1 MNRVTCRNRTKLII
15 CCLLI
20 ALSRIH
26 ANIYIVDLG
35 QTLMDIDPS
44 AFFSGYTLKER
55 LNGYC
60 SALKLFLPFKLC
72 HPRSSGTDF
81 LKTTA
86 LHALEQVP
94 CPSSVSYQIY
104 SDDGVTPLPTLLTE
118 SLLGNIDYTQAKKLW
133 YAQPHPDFCNK
144 TFEFVFDPKRFVAGA
159 RLIKPT
165 VHLMQRCAQEKDEH
179 GNKKHI
185 FILLSNFGAEAAREF
200 EKQFKNSIM
209 SFIDYT
215 IFSGDYHCCKP
226 DTQIYSICYDKIQE
240 YLKNFPEQ
248 KTQQIFFFDDQD
260 VNCKTMDEYMDQ
272 KGLAVICAHPKNMAK
287 VLAENNALPANV
299 FPLDFVY

>member
-1 MNRVTCRNRTKLII
+1 MDRTTFRNRTKFVT
-15 CCLLI
+15 CSLLI
-20 ALSRIH
+20 TLSCIH

-35 QTLMDIDPS
+35 QTLMDVDPK
-44 AFFSGYTLKER
+44 AFFSGYSLKER

-72 HPRSSGTDF
+72 HPYASGTDF

-94 CPSSVSYQIY
+94 CASSVSYQIY
-104 SDDGVTPLPTLLTE
+104 SDDGVTPLPPLLTE
-118 SLLGNIDYTQAKKLW
+118 SLLGNIDYAQAKQLW
-133 YAQPHPDFCNK
+133 YAQPHSDFCNK
-144 TFEFVFDPKRFVAGA
+144 TFEFAFNPKRFVTGM

-165 VHLMQRCAQEKDEH
+165 VDLMQRCAQEKDEH

-185 FILLSNFGAEAAREF
+185 LILLSNFGAEAAREF

-209 SFIDYT
+209 SFIDCT

-226 DTQIYSICYDKIQE
+226 DAQIYSVCYEKIQE
-240 YLKNFPEQ
+240 YLKLFPEQ
-248 KTQQIFFFDDQD
+248 KQQQIFFFDDQD
-260 VNCKTMDEYMDQ
+260 VNCKVMDTYMRQ
-272 KGLAVICAHPKNMAK
+272 KGLSVICAHPKDMSK
-287 VLAENNALPANV
+287 VLIENNALPANV
-299 FPLDFVY
+299 FQK